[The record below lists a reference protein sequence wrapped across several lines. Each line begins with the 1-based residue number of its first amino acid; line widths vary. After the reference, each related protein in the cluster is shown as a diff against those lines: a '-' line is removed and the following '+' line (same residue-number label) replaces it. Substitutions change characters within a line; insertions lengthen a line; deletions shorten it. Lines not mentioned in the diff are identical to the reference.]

1 MQNSLRFL
9 ANSDN
14 YPILCVLGIG
24 QEIVILFV
32 VAGIQ
37 GRNGRYRV
45 REPLFSMSDVN
56 VNVFAADFTG
66 KDLGSLQFAPTGTV
80 LETDAPAVPV
90 ADDLAGLDD
99 AFT

>member
-14 YPILCVLGIG
+14 YSVLCVLGIAAG
-24 QEIVILFV
+24 IVILSV
-32 VAGIQ
+32 AAGIQ

-56 VNVFAADFTG
+56 VNFFASDFTG
-66 KDLGSLQFAPTGTV
+66 KNLGSLLFAPTGAV
-80 LETDAPAVPV
+80 LQPNAPAMPV